1 MAWQGKGI
9 FELATA
15 IMPKWPM
22 SPHPDRVPLPLCLS
36 MSIGMAFSCQRAIST
51 HPPVAVRC
59 VHLSRFIALPP
70 EKDLAKGSPA
80 GSFSVTQVESQI
92 KYLGTREWRDQ
103 EPALP
108 GLDRSF
114 HNRCLSVSKVV
125 ARPIN
130 SSEDMTSM
138 R

>member
-1 MAWQGKGI
+1 MAWQSKGI

-22 SPHPDRVPLPLCLS
+22 SPHPDRLPSFLPVCLCLS
-36 MSIGMAFSCQRAIST
+36 EWHSHASALSPLT
-51 HPPVAVRC
+51 HPCARAQC

-80 GSFSVTQVESQI
+80 GSFRCTQVESQI

-114 HNRCLSVSKVV
+114 HNRCLSVSKGV

-130 SSEDMTSM
+130 SSEDMT
-138 R
+138 